1 MTPYQQPQNIGS
13 GVMGY
18 NRDLTGINNVG
29 MQNQNLNAVNLEQTD
44 NPEIEDSY
52 STFSDGQVL
61 QGQGNDS
68 GYVPMDATATAYPQA
83 FVQQEE
89 AGGAVNPTTSRPTP
103 TAPEVRLQDIVKDKQ
118 YIPNP
123 DIATVPSLLDGEANF
138 GFENASEEEIL
149 KLLEA
154 DNRRSLWQRFT
165 DRGRDILG
173 GKY

>member
-1 MTPYQQPQNIGS
+1 
-13 GVMGY
+13 MGLETQTY
-18 NRDLTGINNVG
+18 LTANGAIDNRNVG
-29 MQNQNLNAVNLEQTD
+29 GYDEASVEDALNYEH
-44 NPEIEDSY
+44 DSLGWKDEY
-52 STFSDGQVL
+52 SNTYSDGQVL
-61 QGQGNDS
+61 QGQGNNS
-68 GYVPMDATATAYPQA
+68 GYIPMDATETAYPQA
-83 FVQQEE
+83 FMQGEE
-89 AGGAVNPTTSRPTP
+89 AGGAVNPTTSRPRP

-123 DIATVPSLLDGEANF
+123 DVATVPSLLDGEANF

-154 DNRRSLWQRFT
+154 DNRRGLWQRFT

>member
-1 MTPYQQPQNIGS
+1 
-13 GVMGY
+13 
-18 NRDLTGINNVG
+18 
-29 MQNQNLNAVNLEQTD
+29 MQGE
-44 NPEIEDSY
+44 ED
-52 STFSDGQVL
+52 
-61 QGQGNDS
+61 
-68 GYVPMDATATAYPQA
+68 
-83 FVQQEE
+83 
-89 AGGAVNPTTSRPTP
+89 GGAVNPTTSRPRP

-123 DIATVPSLLDGEANF
+123 DIATVTSLLDGKANF